1 MIAIRP
7 SSTRGHINHG
17 WLIARHTFSFGRYHD
32 PKHMAFRSLR
42 VINEDTVAPGRG
54 FGEHPHDNM
63 EIITYVL
70 SGTLAHR
77 DSLGHEQLLR
87 PGEVQRMSAGTGI
100 THAEYNASATDPVH
114 LLQIW
119 ITPAERNTAPSYEQ
133 KPFTPPTA
141 PASLQLVAS
150 PTGAAGSVRIGQD
163 ARISIARIQPGS
175 HLTIDLAPGRHAY
188 IQVARGQTSINDREL
203 LQGDGAAISDERQL
217 TLSTPASASEPAELL
232 IFDLN

>member
-7 SSTRGHINHG
+7 SSTRGHVDHG
-17 WLIARHTFSFGRYHD
+17 WLFARHTFSFARYYD
-32 PKHMAFRSLR
+32 PKHMSFRSLR

-87 PGEVQRMSAGTGI
+87 PGEVQRMTAGTGI
-100 THAEYNASATDPVH
+100 THAEYNASKTEPVH
-114 LLQIW
+114 LIQIW
-119 ITPAERNTAPSYEQ
+119 ITPTERNTAPSYEQ
-133 KPFTPPTA
+133 KPFTPPAA

-150 PTGAAGSVRIGQD
+150 PSGDSGSVRIGQD
-163 ARISIARIQPGS
+163 ARISIARLQPGKS
-175 HLTIDLAPGRHAY
+175 LSIDLAQSRHAY
-188 IQVARGQTSINDREL
+188 IQVARGQVAINNQPL
-203 LQGDGAAISDERQL
+203 SQGDGAAISDERTF
-217 TLSTPASASEPAELL
+217 TLSAPTDASEPAELL
-232 IFDLN
+232 VFDLS